1 MNSSTLSNSVC
12 PTDGAGG
19 GNLIKRQALL
29 ILIKACARALLQC
42 ELADLYFQPKPAQ
55 HLHPKILKQEYT
67 GGPRIDLIKVALFTT
82 ILALKT
88 LAL

>member
-1 MNSSTLSNSVC
+1 MNSSTLSNSVR
-12 PTDGAGG
+12 PSRAGG
-19 GNLIKRQALL
+19 GILIKRQALL

-55 HLHPKILKQEYT
+55 HLHSRILIHENT
-67 GGPRIDLIKVALFTT
+67 GWPRIDLIKVALYTT

-88 LAL
+88 LTL

>member
-1 MNSSTLSNSVC
+1 MNSSTLSNSVR
-12 PTDGAGG
+12 PTAGAGG
-19 GNLIKRQALL
+19 GILIKRQALL

-88 LAL
+88 LTL